1 MVRVRV
7 RLAREMCLAG
17 GRLRKMVIRN
27 GGGQLHSDSAL
38 KLDSGT
44 IPLRRIMTSAKVK
57 RVRARVREK

>member
-7 RLAREMCLAG
+7 RLVGKALAWTPRTKTLIG
-17 GRLRKMVIRN
+17 I
-27 GGGQLHSDSAL
+27 GGQLHSDSAL

-57 RVRARVREK
+57 RVSARVREK